1 MIRTMIVL
9 VGFLGLAACSN
20 AVSERAVAVAH
31 VDGDHHVTVRA
42 EGGRLWWSHRAWS
55 EPHEVCR
62 LPGDGPVENLAVRP
76 VVTGSGETFEI
87 TFDQDGAAWRGR
99 IVLDDS
105 AMLDTPVAFLRG
117 TDRIATDTT
126 VGVELARS
134 GR

>member
-1 MIRTMIVL
+1 MIRTMIL
-9 VGFLGLAACSN
+9 VGFLGLAACTGTS
-20 AVSERAVAVAH
+20 AERAVAVAH

-42 EGGRLWWSHRAWS
+42 EGGRLWWSYRPWS
-55 EPHEVCR
+55 EPHDICH

-76 VVTGSGETFEI
+76 IVTGSGETFEI
-87 TFDQDGAAWRGR
+87 TFDQDGASWRGN

-117 TDRIATDTT
+117 TDRVATDTSL
-126 VGVELARS
+126 GVELARS

>member
-20 AVSERAVAVAH
+20 TVAERAVAVAH

-42 EGGRLWWSHRAWS
+42 EGGRLWWSYRPWS
-55 EPHEVCR
+55 EPHEICR
-62 LPGDGPVENLAVRP
+62 LPGDGAVENLAVRP
-76 VVTGSGETFEI
+76 VMTGNGETFEI

-105 AMLDTPVAFLRG
+105 AMQDTPVAFLRG
-117 TDRIATDTT
+117 TDRLASDSTM
-126 VGVELARS
+126 ELARS